1 MNKQSLLLRN
11 KQSLLLRNKQL
22 FLSVIIPCYNEE
34 TNLKRGILN
43 EVDDYLESQDY
54 QSEVIISD
62 DGSSDESPRIVE
74 EFTKT
79 HPRFKLLKNKHA
91 GKPFAVRA
99 GIKKAS
105 GEIVLF
111 TDMDQSTPLNQ
122 IEKILPNF
130 ARNKV
135 LAKQGSYFKQG
146 FDLVIGSRGKQR
158 VGFSL
163 FRQLASAIF
172 RLTRQT
178 ILLKNIVDTQCGF
191 KAFKN
196 EVAKDLFSRLQ
207 IFKETK
213 ETRGWRVGAFD
224 VELLFIA
231 QKQGYRIAEV
241 LVEWQD
247 KDIAQGKQRKF
258 FKESWEMLKEILRVK
273 LSDLRGYYD

>member
-1 MNKQSLLLRN
+1 MVK
-11 KQSLLLRNKQL
+11 KTY
-22 FLSVIIPCYNEE
+22 LSVIIPCFNEE
-34 TNLKRGILN
+34 ANLKKGILDKI
-43 EVDDYLESQDY
+43 DDYLKKQDY

-62 DGSSDESPRIVE
+62 DGSTDRSPQTVE
-74 EFTKT
+74 EFIK
-79 HPRFKLLKNKHA
+79 HYPRFKLLKNKHA

-99 GIKKAS
+99 GIKKAK
-105 GEIVLF
+105 GKIVLF

-122 IEKILPNF
+122 VEKLLPN
-130 ARNKV
+130 
-135 LAKQGSYFKQG
+135 FKQG

-163 FRQLASAIF
+163 FRQLASIIF
-172 RLTRQT
+172 RLTRQM

-196 EVAKDLFSRLQ
+196 KVAKDLFSRLL

-213 ETRGWRVGAFD
+213 ETKGWRVGAFD

-231 QKQGYRIAEV
+231 QKQGLRIAEV

-258 FKESWEMLKEILRVK
+258 FKESWEMFKEILRVK
-273 LSDLRGYYD
+273 LNDLRGYYG